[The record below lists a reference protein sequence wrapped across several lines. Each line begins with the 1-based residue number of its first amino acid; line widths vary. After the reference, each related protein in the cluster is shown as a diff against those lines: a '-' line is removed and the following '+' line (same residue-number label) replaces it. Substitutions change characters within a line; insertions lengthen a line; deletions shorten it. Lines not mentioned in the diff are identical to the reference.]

1 MDNQG
6 FFKHAAVYGL
16 AILLAQAGGLV
27 LLPLYTH
34 WLAPSDYGVLEIV
47 GRLAEVVGTVL
58 LFGGFRQ
65 ALLTFYQQ
73 SATETE
79 RRHVFGSTLG
89 LILLACLLGGLPV
102 LAFAGPVSQWL
113 GASLT
118 QGQGGAALTAGVLR
132 LAVLA
137 ILLEP
142 LTLVPLALIQA
153 RVESTTFVLITL
165 SQLLVRVALCVI
177 FVTWLGWGVAGVLTA
192 TALTAAVYGFGLSGR
207 ELMRGGAL
215 PNAAQLRALLRFAL
229 PFVPGGLCFF
239 LLHHGDRF
247 FLLYYHQTAEEVGRY
262 ALGYKLGMAV
272 TTFSL
277 TPLYMVWSA
286 RMYGVA
292 RLSEAPEIFGRVFT
306 RILAAYLFVGLG
318 LCLFQDEVVTAVAA
332 PEYAWAAR
340 VVPLI
345 VLACFCQSAASLM
358 DAAFYIRRRT
368 GLKLGIT
375 LSATVVMLVLY
386 VLLIR
391 PYGGLGAALATLGGF
406 AFLAVCTCGVTQRIF
421 PVHYEW
427 TRLLAVS
434 ALTATLWLVSRALPP
449 GSWMVPAKLTLWLA
463 WPLIVWRLGLATAA
477 EKEYARDLVRQL
489 ARCFPVVKPDSL
501 RHSPRPPAGLQ
512 PPVLLAPPGE
522 PLPLPEII
530 AADPE
535 CPAA

>member
-73 SATETE
+73 SGSEAE

-89 LILLACLLGGLPV
+89 LIVLACLAGGLPV
-102 LAFAGPVSQWL
+102 LAFAGPVSRWL
-113 GASLT
+113 AGSLT
-118 QGQGGAALTAGVLR
+118 QGQGAAALTPSLLR
-132 LAVLA
+132 LAVLG

-142 LTLVPLALIQA
+142 LSLVPLALIQA
-153 RVESTTFVLITL
+153 RVESTTFVVITL
-165 SQLLVRVALCVI
+165 SQLCVRVALCVI

-192 TALTAAVYGFGLSGR
+192 TALTGALYGFGLCGR
-207 ELMRGGAL
+207 ELMRGWAV
-215 PNAAQLRALLRFAL
+215 PEAAQLRALLRFAL

-286 RMYGVA
+286 RMYAVA
-292 RLSEAPEIFGRVFT
+292 RTPEATGVFGRTFT

-318 LCLFQDEVVTAVAA
+318 LCLFQDEVVAVVAV
-332 PEYAWAAR
+332 PEYAWSAR

-375 LSATVVMLVLY
+375 LSATAVMLLLY

-406 AFLAVCTCGVTQRIF
+406 AFLAVCTCWVTQRIF

-427 TRLLAVS
+427 PRLLALV
-434 ALTATLWLVSRALPP
+434 ALTGGLWFVSRALPA
-449 GSWMVPAKLTLWLA
+449 GGWLAPAKLALWA
-463 WPLIVWRLGLATAA
+463 TWPLVVWRCGLASAA
-477 EKEYARDLVRQL
+477 EKEYARDVVRQL
-489 ARCFPVVKPDSL
+489 ARRLGAVRPTGPV
-501 RHSPRPPAGLQ
+501 PATEAPATLQ
-512 PPVLLAPPGE
+512 APVLLAPPGE
-522 PLPLPEII
+522 AVPLPEIM